1 MKRGICLIVTLLLA
15 LTFHGCNSNNVTV
28 EIFTN
33 LNIQK
38 YEDENSVSLIKNHT
52 DLMTYCDEIKVDQY
66 NQNFKSQIMS
76 YDESFFET
84 KMLVLLYYWDETASS
99 ELSIKEVEIKDNNVN
114 VSINRDVP
122 KIVSDT
128 MKDYFFII
136 EVQQDE
142 SCDSVTY
149 EVK

>member
-1 MKRGICLIVTLLLA
+1 
-15 LTFHGCNSNNVTV
+15 
-28 EIFTN
+28 
-33 LNIQK
+33 
-38 YEDENSVSLIKNHT
+38 
-52 DLMTYCDEIKVDQY
+52 MTYCDEIKVDQY